1 MSKFK
6 EILRKTIN
14 YLLGLFSNDMG
25 IDLGTAS
32 TLVFVKGE
40 GVVLCEP
47 SVVAIEKGTSHV
59 LAVGEEGKRMLG
71 RTPGNIVAIR
81 PMKDGVIADF
91 EITEA
96 MLRYFIKK
104 VHHRRVLVRPRIVIA
119 IPSGITEVEKR
130 AVKDSAERA
139 GAREVFLIEEP
150 IAAAIGVGLPIQ
162 EPIGNMVIDIGGGTT
177 EIAVISLAGIVFS
190 KSIRIGGDE
199 MDGAIIEY
207 LKKTYNLMVGERT
220 AEDIKIKIGSAYP
233 LEEEMS
239 LEVKGRDLVAG
250 LPKSV
255 TINSEEV
262 REALQEPLR
271 AILEIAK
278 ISLERTPPELAS
290 DLIEHGIV
298 MAGGGSLLRG
308 MDKLISEET
317 GLPVH
322 IADDP
327 LTAVA
332 VGTGKVLDEIRYL
345 KKMTVPIKSE
355 MYS

>member
-1 MSKFK
+1 MGKFK
-6 EILRKTIN
+6 ERARKLFN
-14 YLLGLFSNDMG
+14 YTLGLFSNDMG
-25 IDLGTAS
+25 IDLGTAT
-32 TLVFVKGE
+32 TLVYVKGE

-59 LAVGEEGKRMLG
+59 LAVGEEAKRMLG

-81 PMKDGVIADF
+81 PMKDGAIIDF

-119 IPSGITEVEKR
+119 IPSGITEVERR

-177 EIAVISLAGIVFS
+177 EIAVISLAGTVFS
-190 KSIRIGGDE
+190 KSIPIGGDE
-199 MDGAIIEY
+199 MDEAIIEY
-207 LKKTYNLMVGERT
+207 LKKTYNLMIGERT
-220 AEDIKIKIGSAYP
+220 AEEIKIKIGSAYP
-233 LEEEMS
+233 IEEEMNQ
-239 LEVKGRDLVAG
+239 EVKGRDLITG
-250 LPKSV
+250 LPKAV
-255 TINSEEV
+255 TITSEEV

-271 AILEIAK
+271 AIIEMTK
-278 ISLERTPPELAS
+278 ISLERTPPELAA

-298 MAGGGSLLRG
+298 MAGGGSLLRS

-322 IADDP
+322 ITDDP

-332 VGTGKVLDEIRYL
+332 VGTGKVLNEIRYL
-345 KKMTVPIKSE
+345 KKVTVPIKSE

>member
-1 MSKFK
+1 MFNFK
-6 EILRKTIN
+6 EAVKKSFY

-25 IDLGTAS
+25 IDLGTAT
-32 TLVFVKGE
+32 TLVYVKGE
-40 GVVLCEP
+40 GIVLSEP
-47 SVVAIEKGTSHV
+47 SVVAIERATSHV
-59 LAVGEEGKRMLG
+59 LAVGEEAKRMLG
-71 RTPGNIVAIR
+71 RTPGNILAIR

-104 VHHRRVLVRPRIVIA
+104 VHHRQVLVRPRIVIA

-139 GAREVFLIEEP
+139 GAREVFLVEEP

-162 EPIGNMVIDIGGGTT
+162 EPIGNMIIDIGGGTT
-177 EIAVISLAGIVFS
+177 EIAVISLAGTVFS

-199 MDGAIIEY
+199 MDDAIIEY
-207 LKKTYNLMVGERT
+207 LKKTYNLMIGERT
-220 AEDIKIKIGSAYP
+220 AEEIKIKVGSAYP
-233 LEEEMS
+233 LEEEMK

-250 LPKSV
+250 LPKAV
-255 TINSEEV
+255 TITSEEV
-262 REALQEPLR
+262 RSALQEPLR
-271 AILEIAK
+271 AIIEVAK
-278 ISLERTPPELAS
+278 LSLERTPPELAA

-322 IADDP
+322 IAEDP

-332 VGTGKVLDEIRYL
+332 MGTGKVLDEIRYL
-345 KKMTVPIKSE
+345 RRVTVPIKSE
-355 MYS
+355 TRP

>member
-1 MSKFK
+1 MGKFNQQLK
-6 EILRKTIN
+6 RAIN
-14 YLLGLFSNDMG
+14 YVLGLFSNDMG
-25 IDLGTAS
+25 IDLGTAT

-47 SVVAIEKGTSHV
+47 SVVAIERGTSHV
-59 LAVGEEGKRMLG
+59 LAVGEEAKRMLG
-71 RTPGNIVAIR
+71 RTPGNIIAIR

-104 VHHRRVLVRPRIVIA
+104 VHHRKVLVRPRIVIA

-130 AVKDSAERA
+130 AVRDSAERA

-162 EPIGNMVIDIGGGTT
+162 EPIGNMIIDIGGGTT

-199 MDGAIIEY
+199 MNEAIIEY

-220 AEDIKIKIGSAYP
+220 SEDLKIKIGSAYP

-239 LEVKGRDLVAG
+239 VEVKGRDLVAG
-250 LPKSV
+250 LPKTV
-255 TINSEEV
+255 TITSEEI
-262 REALQEPLR
+262 RESLQEPLR
-271 AILEIAK
+271 AILEVIK
-278 ISLERTPPELAS
+278 MSLERTPPELAA

-308 MDKLISEET
+308 LDKLISEET

-322 IADDP
+322 ISDDP
-327 LTAVA
+327 ITAV
-332 VGTGKVLDEIRYL
+332 VNGTGRVLSEIQYL
-345 KKMTVPIKSE
+345 KKVTVSVKTE
-355 MYS
+355 VRN